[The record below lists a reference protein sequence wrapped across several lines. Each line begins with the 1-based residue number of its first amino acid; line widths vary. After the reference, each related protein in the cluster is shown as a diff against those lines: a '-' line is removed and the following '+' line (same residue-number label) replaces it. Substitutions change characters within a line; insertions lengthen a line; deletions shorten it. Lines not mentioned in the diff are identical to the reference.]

1 MLSNVVKPANMGL
14 REWQIKLRQQ
24 AAMKD
29 NLAVSSADCVYRPG
43 KYEVRNF
50 QTKRIYNV
58 AYYGEGCCLNSC
70 TCMDFRTS
78 GLSTC
83 KHMEAVKASRVKK
96 TRKLPSNSRLF
107 VDYSGRPKIRIY

>member
-50 QTKRIYNV
+50 
-58 AYYGEGCCLNSC
+58 
-70 TCMDFRTS
+70 
-78 GLSTC
+78 
-83 KHMEAVKASRVKK
+83 KK
-96 TRKLPSNSRLF
+96 
-107 VDYSGRPKIRIY
+107 